1 MAMFVAFD
9 TAVANASVTALFAF
23 GRATVAETQGK
34 MSWNA
39 EKDPIAC
46 RNMAK

>member
-1 MAMFVAFD
+1 MFVAFD
-9 TAVANASVTALFAF
+9 TAVARASVTALFAF

-34 MSWNA
+34 ISWKA

>member
-1 MAMFVAFD
+1 MFVAFD

-23 GRATVAETQGK
+23 GRATVAETHGR
-34 MSWNA
+34 MSWKA
-39 EKDPIAC
+39 EKDPISC

>member
-1 MAMFVAFD
+1 MFVAFD

-23 GRATVAETQGK
+23 GRATVAETHGR
-34 MSWNA
+34 MSWKA
-39 EKDPIAC
+39 EKDPMAC